1 MKLLFA
7 VLILA
12 VASAAQTAPA
22 STQPISMPSNAEIGE
37 LLSKA
42 DQKVIGFEEAV
53 KLAKPHLDKIN
64 SRLSS
69 NYLDAAA
76 TAHQLIGST
85 QKNGT
90 SAYRLVGLLATLDD
104 LSLDAANASV
114 LLLRDDEEQL
124 MKGKQPGAASLSSV
138 VVLNNAGAAVNDISE
153 LLMHATLRLIQA
165 EEQVLD
171 KLLDEKK

>member
-1 MKLLFA
+1 MRLLFA
-7 VLILA
+7 VLVLS
-12 VASAAQTAPA
+12 VASAAQSSPA
-22 STQPISMPSNAEIGE
+22 SNQQVNMPSSAEIGE

-42 DQKVIGFEEAV
+42 DQKVTGFEEAV

-76 TAHQLIGST
+76 TAHKFIETT
-85 QKNGT
+85 QKDGT

-114 LLLRDDEEQL
+114 LLLKNDAEQL
-124 MKGKQPGAASLSSV
+124 AEGKKPVAALSGSVVALSST
-138 VVLNNAGAAVNDISE
+138 GTAVNDISE
-153 LLMHATLRLIQA
+153 LLMHATLRFIDA

-171 KLLDEKK
+171 KLLGERK